1 MSSVAE
7 GDADAGSLA
16 DLRAEFPR
24 FRIWQEIVGDRV
36 RYVARR
42 LLPGAGLH
50 TIVTADPGEIRAVLN
65 QDPCHRL
72 CRRQPQN
79 REAPAGHDD

>member
-7 GDADAGSLA
+7 SDAEAGSLA

-42 LLPGAGLH
+42 LHPDAGPH
-50 TIVTADPGEIRAVLN
+50 TIVTADLGEMRAVL
-65 QDPCHRL
+65 
-72 CRRQPQN
+72 
-79 REAPAGHDD
+79 REARPTRR